1 MRGSD
6 IETFSVVAG
15 AVEGARRAC
24 AAACAA
30 ACTAAF
36 TAAFAA
42 HCSLLLLATAATLT
56 MPAAA
61 QGPAA
66 PPPAATATP
75 TLLVLGDSLSAEYG
89 LARGTG
95 WVALLE
101 ARLAREPDAGK
112 RAMKV
117 VNASISGDTTSGGR
131 SRLPAL
137 LALHKPQTVVIELGG
152 NDALRGLPL
161 PTTQANLE
169 AMTSAAKASGAKV
182 LIVGMAVPPNYGR
195 QYGDDFTR
203 LFATVARSQQAALVP
218 FLLAG
223 VADVPNAD
231 ALFQPDRIH
240 PKAEAHPRML
250 DNVWPVLRPLLPR

>member
-1 MRGSD
+1 MYAGCARAV
-6 IETFSVVAG
+6 TRRAG
-15 AVEGARRAC
+15 AVH
-24 AAACAA
+24 
-30 ACTAAF
+30 F
-36 TAAFAA
+36 
-42 HCSLLLLATAATLT
+42 SVLLLAATAALA

-61 QGPAA
+61 QGPSANRSPA
-66 PPPAATATP
+66 TRPPATP
-75 TLLVLGDSLSAEYG
+75 TLLVVGDSLSAEYG
-89 LARGTG
+89 LARGAG

-101 ARLAREPDAGK
+101 ARLVQEQRQV
-112 RAMKV
+112 KV

-137 LALHKPQTVVIELGG
+137 LAQHKPQTVVIELGG

-161 PTTQANLE
+161 PTTQANLD
-169 AMTSAAKASGAKV
+169 AMTRAAQAAGAKV

-195 QYGDDFTR
+195 QYGEDFAR
-203 LFATVARSQQAALVP
+203 LFASVARARQAALVP

-240 PKAEAHPRML
+240 PKAAAHPRML
-250 DNVWPVLRPLLPR
+250 DNVWPALKPLLPLPR